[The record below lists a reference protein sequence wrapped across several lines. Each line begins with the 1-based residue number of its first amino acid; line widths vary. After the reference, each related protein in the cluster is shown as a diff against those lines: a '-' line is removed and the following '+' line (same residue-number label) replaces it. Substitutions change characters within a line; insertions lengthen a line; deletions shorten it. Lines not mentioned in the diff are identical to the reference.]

1 MGANTSYSKSQGGVP
16 LDKRTHTDSNYRID
30 GHKVVIFTENEN
42 QLKNILNSDSEKPIY
57 LIANIGRDG
66 AVTIHSININANH
79 KIKMD
84 INLKFDS
91 KGNLIP
97 FNGTE
102 NGSHAHEWVQLSNG
116 NMARKPAKI
125 GENPHLPIP
134 KEFNSLISKAIKFNK
149 QKNKKK

>member
-1 MGANTSYSKSQGGVP
+1 
-16 LDKRTHTDSNYRID
+16 
-30 GHKVVIFTENEN
+30 
-42 QLKNILNSDSEKPIY
+42 
-57 LIANIGRDG
+57 
-66 AVTIHSININANH
+66 
-79 KIKMD
+79 MD

-97 FNGTE
+97 YNGTE

-116 NMARKPAKI
+116 NMARKPAKK

-134 KEFNSLISKAIKFNK
+134 KNLNSLISKAIKFNK